1 MGWFL
6 RCSSSAL
13 HERRLAFPVFQ
24 SADQAGAAFDNP
36 PARYKLWRMQF
47 IDAISNVTGGN
58 FSPDLTLTAVSGPGP
73 LAEPADLA
81 SPGDGALLDA
91 YSQAVVQAA
100 EAVGPSVVNVEVRGR
115 DGQRRGSGS
124 GFIITP
130 DGFVLTNSHVVHGAD
145 QIEVILGDGRRPDAY
160 LVGDDP
166 DTDLAVIRV
175 YAPQLRPVQLGQS
188 KNVRVGQVAIA
199 IGNPYG
205 FQCTVTAG
213 VVSALG
219 RSFRAST
226 GRLIDDI
233 LQTDAALN
241 PGNSGGPLV
250 NSRGEVIGV
259 NTAVILPAQG
269 ICFAIGIDTA
279 KYVAGWL
286 IKDGKIRRSY
296 IGVGGQNVPL
306 HRRLVRYHQLAAAS
320 GVLVIAVAPGSPG
333 ARAGLREGDVMVAY
347 NGQSIP
353 TIDSL
358 HKLLTAAQIG
368 VESRLTILRGTE
380 KLDLA
385 ITPAESKKD

>member
-1 MGWFL
+1 MRFADGDFVQDL
-6 RCSSSAL
+6 EL
-13 HERRLAFPVFQ
+13 TPVLGPAPGG
-24 SADQAGAAFDNP
+24 SPAATREAG
-36 PARYKLWRMQF
+36 
-47 IDAISNVTGGN
+47 DAG
-58 FSPDLTLTAVSGPGP
+58 
-73 LAEPADLA
+73 
-81 SPGDGALLDA
+81 LLDA
-91 YSQAVVQAA
+91 YSQAVVRAA
-100 EAVGPSVVNVEVRGR
+100 DAVGPSVVNLEVRGR

-124 GFIITP
+124 GFVFTP

-145 QIEVILGDGRRPDAY
+145 RIEVMLADGRRPDASI
-160 LVGDDP
+160 VGDDP
-166 DTDLAVIRV
+166 DTDLAVVRI
-175 YAPQLRPVQLGQS
+175 YAPQLRPVQLGES
-188 KNVRVGQVAIA
+188 KGVRVGQVAIA

-279 KYVAGWL
+279 KYVAAWL
-286 IKDGKIRRSY
+286 MKEGKIRRSY

-306 HRRLVRYHQLAAAS
+306 HRRLMRYHQLSAAS
-320 GVLVIAVAPGSPG
+320 GVLVIAVTPGGPA
-333 ARAGLREGDVMVAY
+333 ARAGLREGDVMVAF
-347 NGQSIP
+347 NGQPVP
-353 TIDSL
+353 TIDAL
-358 HKLLTAAQIG
+358 HKLLTGDQIG
-368 VESRLTILRGTE
+368 VQSLLTVIRGTE

-385 ITPAESKKD
+385 ITPGESGA